1 MSSPKYRW
9 WGYTCRMV
17 RDYPEIKE
25 AYEDL
30 HDMAITARASG
41 TPGGGDGRTLE
52 RIAMRQLPGED
63 QKIYD
68 AVQLAIKQT
77 VLLKNGYDVLRMI
90 KFCYWEEKHHK
101 LEDAALY
108 VNISPDT
115 AKSWHGA
122 FIRRVASAYGFSLET
137 YAHRSE

>member
-9 WGYTCRMV
+9 WGYACRMV

-30 HDMAITARASG
+30 HDMAITAGASG

-52 RIAMRQLPGED
+52 RIAMRQLHGED

-77 VLLKNGYDVLRMI
+77 ALQRNGQDVIRMI
-90 KFCYWEEKHHK
+90 DFCYWQENRHK

-108 VNISPDT
+108 CRISVDT
-115 AKSWHGA
+115 AKAWHGA
-122 FIRRVASAYGFSLET
+122 FIRRVGKAYGFRL
-137 YAHRSE
+137 